1 MGNWFSSDNN
11 TNGNVDVSTLNLT
24 DTEKDLFK
32 NMFGA
37 QLGGAKERDEENHY
51 LKYDIFK
58 ILAEMEESDNGM
70 RGGGRTDTVTDH
82 QSLIDKIKA
91 SYEKSKQMKG
101 GASKNC
107 AELGGCGCNE
117 GQKGGADLSEVKKVR
132 ELVENELRGGK
143 KKSKKHKKNSTSSS
157 ISSPSSTSSTSL
169 STTSTS
175 TSTSDSKTPMTR
187 SVGGDSD
194 NAGISV
200 FPFNSTTNSS
210 ISSKNFRMLRRR
222 I

>member
-1 MGNWFSSDNN
+1 MGNWFSTDDK
-11 TNGNVDVSTLNLT
+11 TNENIDISTLNLT

-32 NMFGA
+32 NMFA
-37 QLGGAKERDEENHY
+37 PQLGGSKKDNDEENKY

-70 RGGGRTDTVTDH
+70 RGGGVSDTVTDNEN
-82 QSLIDKIKA
+82 LINKIKA
-91 SYEKSKQMKG
+91 SYDKSKQMKG

-107 AELGGCGCNE
+107 AELGGCGCSGE
-117 GQKGGADLSEVKKVR
+117 PQRAGANLDEVKKVR

-143 KKSKKHKKNSTSSS
+143 KRSRKNKKSTTSSS
-157 ISSPSSTSSTSL
+157 ISSPSSTSSSL

-175 TSTSDSKTPMTR
+175 TSTSESKTPMSA
-187 SVGGDSD
+187 SVGGENDQ
-194 NAGISV
+194 GISV

-210 ISSKNFRMLRRR
+210 ISSKNFRLLRRR
-222 I
+222 L

>member
-1 MGNWFSSDNN
+1 MGNWFSSDDK
-11 TNGNVDVSTLNLT
+11 TSADVDISTLNLT
-24 DTEKDLFK
+24 DTEKNLFK
-32 NMFGA
+32 NMFGT
-37 QLGGAKERDEENHY
+37 QLGGAKKEDNEENKY

-143 KKSKKHKKNSTSSS
+143 KHKSKKHKKDSTSSS
-157 ISSPSSTSSTSL
+157 ISSPSSTSSSL

-175 TSTSDSKTPMTR
+175 TSSSDSKTPMSQ
-187 SVGGDSD
+187 SVGGD

-210 ISSKNFRMLRRR
+210 ISSRNFRLLRRR
-222 I
+222 L

>member
-11 TNGNVDVSTLNLT
+11 TNGNVDVSSLNLT

-32 NMFGA
+32 NMFSA

-70 RGGGRTDTVTDH
+70 RGGGRSDTVTDH
-82 QSLIDKIKA
+82 GALIDKIKA
-91 SYEKSKQMKG
+91 SYEKSKHMKG
-101 GASKNC
+101 GATKNC
-107 AELGGCGCNE
+107 SELGGCGC
-117 GQKGGADLSEVKKVR
+117 GVDQKGGADLNEVKKVR

-143 KKSKKHKKNSTSSS
+143 KKSKKNKKDSTSS
-157 ISSPSSTSSTSL
+157 ISSPSSTSSSL

-175 TSTSDSKTPMTR
+175 TSTSDSKTPMSQ

-210 ISSKNFRMLRRR
+210 ISSKNFRLLRRR
-222 I
+222 L